1 MKRSGFASRLQFAQ
15 ARREEDVRFHT
26 RVYMMDLVTIALGR
40 MGWGEKRFR
49 QLNDMLTEVSREYC
63 ELILDDAKADRDIE
77 YSKACMDR
85 EIARYVGTMFVPYEE
100 RYRNG

>member
-15 ARREEDVRFHT
+15 TRREEEVRAHT
-26 RVYMMDLVTIALGR
+26 RVYMLDLVTIALGR

-49 QLNDMLTEVSREYC
+49 QFNDTLTEVSKEYC
-63 ELILDDAKADRDIE
+63 ELIVGDAKVDRDIE
-77 YSKACMDR
+77 YSKACLDR

-100 RYRNG
+100 RYHG

>member
-1 MKRSGFASRLQFAQ
+1 MKRSGFASKLQLAQ
-15 ARREEDVRFHT
+15 ARREEEVRAHT
-26 RVYMMDLVTIALGR
+26 RVYMLDLVTIALGR

-49 QLNDMLTEVSREYC
+49 HLNDTLTQVSKEYC

-100 RYRNG
+100 RYHG